1 MLADQE
7 RHPPY
12 GTNLTFPLDRYT
24 RFHQTSGT
32 TGAPLR
38 WLDTPESWDWMVANW
53 TEILRAAGATSSD
66 RVFFAFSFGPFI
78 GFWLAYEAA
87 QHIGCLCIPGGGLS
101 SPAQNA
107 RGLLQ
112 VLPATGASLK
122 LDVNHPSSNVLAGA
136 RYLRLLLD
144 RYNRT
149 DLALAAYNAGPTTI
163 DLNHDVLGPI
173 SMRYVANVEDRW
185 AALAGCS

>member
-1 MLADQE
+1 MNN
-7 RHPPY
+7 P
-12 GTNLTFPLDRYT
+12 T
-24 RFHQTSGT
+24 
-32 TGAPLR
+32 
-38 WLDTPESWDWMVANW
+38 
-53 TEILRAAGATSSD
+53 
-66 RVFFAFSFGPFI
+66 
-78 GFWLAYEAA
+78 
-87 QHIGCLCIPGGGLS
+87 
-101 SPAQNA
+101 
-107 RGLLQ
+107 
-112 VLPATGASLK
+112 
-122 LDVNHPSSNVLAGA
+122 SNVLAGA